1 MGNQINILLAI
12 GTNLSVNN
20 IENMMR
26 ESQRCG
32 FCLFVEIEGNTE
44 NAFAIILHGDWGQ

>member
-20 IENMMR
+20 MENMMR
-26 ESQRCG
+26 ESQLRWA
-32 FCLFVEIEGNTE
+32 LFVCRDRGY
-44 NAFAIILHGDWGQ
+44 